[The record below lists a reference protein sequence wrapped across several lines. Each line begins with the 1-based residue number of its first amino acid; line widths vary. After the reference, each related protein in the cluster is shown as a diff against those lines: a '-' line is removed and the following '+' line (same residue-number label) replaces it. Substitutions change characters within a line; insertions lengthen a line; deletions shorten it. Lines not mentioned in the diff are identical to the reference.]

1 MDPEKLAKFS
11 KDELVPKVAKD
22 YLQLITREE
31 IPCSLKK
38 YMELRLFPWI
48 HLRVGCGISLMTA
61 R

>member
-1 MDPEKLAKFS
+1 MDPEKLAKFF

-22 YLQLITREE
+22 YLQLVTREE

-38 YMELRLFPWI
+38 YTELKLFPQI
-48 HLRVGCGISLMTA
+48 HLHVGHGISLVTA